1 MSKKNSSIN
10 LSSYFYTIIGTI
22 FVIGVITT
30 VLYYNVRIEG
40 LDVKYECPEKL
51 IKTGDSYK
59 LYDGSNIEVD
69 QLSSLDDYVKLIQ
82 SQYDQNIFC
91 PILSLEQKSDLSP
104 SLLKSSQQD
113 EKISLLIDANRN
125 SDVYNVNLFPGFDPM
140 NQYIGSNTP
149 LDLLHKLEQNNKVSA
164 NPMDPNWGGNSYTRK
179 VIESGYYK
187 PNTR

>member
-59 LYDGSNIEVD
+59 LYNGSNIEVN
-69 QLSSLDDYVKLIQ
+69 QLSSLDDYVKLIN

-91 PILSLEQKSDLSP
+91 PILSVEEKSDLKP
-104 SLLKSSQQD
+104 SLLKSSEQD

-125 SDVYNVNLFPGFDPM
+125 SNVYNVNLFPGFDPM
-140 NQYIGSNTP
+140 NQYIGTNTP
-149 LDLLHKLEQNNKVSA
+149 LDLLHNLEQKNKASA
-164 NPMDPNWGGNSYTRK
+164 NPMDPNWGGNNFTNK
-179 VIESGYYK
+179 VVESGYYK